1 MNSIYVFPRE
11 YISCYGQTVSISY
24 LVQLVFGQGDPQK
37 VPKAILHQL
46 CQKSG
51 WEAPKFNKILGRGK
65 SFSYTVSILRKASG
79 RGKNRKA
86 GGLVTLKLPDQNEIF
101 ESAEVSD
108 SYARIMILWFR
119 KRCERDEI

>member
-1 MNSIYVFPRE
+1 
-11 YISCYGQTVSISY
+11 
-24 LVQLVFGQGDPQK
+24 GDPQK

-51 WEAPKFNKILGRGK
+51 WDAPKFNKILGRGK

-86 GGLVTLKLPDQNEIF
+86 GGLVTLKLPDQNEAF
-101 ESAEVSD
+101 ESAEDAQNKVAA
-108 SYARIMILWFR
+108 YALFQLFPDFPIHLLITEPYASVVMKWM
-119 KRCERDEI
+119 EG